1 MSESIAPRIT
11 VVTLGVSNLVRSVAF
26 YRDGLGW
33 ASEGIIGTEFPDGA
47 VAFFTLAGGLRLALW
62 PRKSLARDAGV
73 AQGAPSQ
80 TELSLG
86 YNVTAIGEVD
96 RVFALAVAA
105 GAIAIK
111 EPTPTFWGGY
121 AGYFA
126 DPDGHLWEVVYN
138 PDLLPE

>member
-11 VVTLGVSNLVRSVAF
+11 VVTLGVADLERSIAF

-33 ASEGIIGTEFPDGA
+33 ATEGIIGTEFPDGA

-62 PRKSLARDAGV
+62 PRESLARDAGV
-73 AQGAPSQ
+73 AQGAPSA

-96 RVFALAVAA
+96 RVFSAAVAA
-105 GAIAIK
+105 GATAVK
-111 EPTPTFWGGY
+111 EPASTLWGGY

-126 DPDGHLWEVVYN
+126 DPDSHLWEVVYN

>member
-11 VVTLGVSNLVRSVAF
+11 VVTLGVADLERSVAF

-33 ASEGIIGTEFPDGA
+33 ATEGIIGTEFPDGA

-62 PRKSLARDAGV
+62 PRESLARDAGV
-73 AQGAPSQ
+73 AQGAPSA
-80 TELSLG
+80 TELCLG

-96 RVFALAVAA
+96 RVFSAAVAA
-105 GAIAIK
+105 GATAVK
-111 EPTPTFWGGY
+111 EPAPTLWGVY

-126 DPDGHLWEVVYN
+126 DPDSHLWEVVYN

>member
-11 VVTLGVSNLVRSVAF
+11 VVTLGVADLERSVAF

-33 ASEGIIGTEFPDGA
+33 ATEGIIGTEFPDGA
-47 VAFFTLAGGLRLALW
+47 VAFFALAGGLRLALW
-62 PRKSLARDAGV
+62 PRESLARDAGV
-73 AQGAPSQ
+73 AQGAPSP

-96 RVFALAVAA
+96 RVFAAAVAA
-105 GAIAIK
+105 GATATK
-111 EPTPTFWGGY
+111 EPASTFWGGY

>member
-11 VVTLGVSNLVRSVAF
+11 VVTLGVADLERSVAF

-33 ASEGIIGTEFPDGA
+33 ATEGIIGTEFPDGA

-62 PRKSLARDAGV
+62 PRESLARDAGV
-73 AQGAPSQ
+73 AQGDPSP

-96 RVFALAVAA
+96 RVFSAAVAA
-105 GAIAIK
+105 GATAVK
-111 EPTPTFWGGY
+111 EPAPTFWGGY

-126 DPDGHLWEVVYN
+126 DPDSHLWEVVYN

>member
-11 VVTLGVSNLVRSVAF
+11 VVTLGVADLERSVAF

-33 ASEGIIGTEFPDGA
+33 ATEGIIGTEFPDGA
-47 VAFFTLAGGLRLALW
+47 VAFFALAGGLRLALW
-62 PRKSLARDAGV
+62 PRESLARDAGV
-73 AQGAPSQ
+73 ALGAPSP

-86 YNVTAIGEVD
+86 YNVTAIDEVD
-96 RVFALAVAA
+96 RVFSVAIAA
-105 GAIAIK
+105 GATAVK
-111 EPTPTFWGGY
+111 EPAPTFWGGY

-126 DPDGHLWEVVYN
+126 DPDSHLWEVVYN

>member
-11 VVTLGVSNLVRSVAF
+11 VVTLGVADLERSVAF

-33 ASEGIIGTEFPDGA
+33 ATEGIIGTEFPDGA
-47 VAFFTLAGGLRLALW
+47 VAFFALAGGLRLALW
-62 PRKSLARDAGV
+62 PRASLARDAGV
-73 AQGAPSQ
+73 AQGAPSP

-86 YNVTAIGEVD
+86 YNVTAIDEVD
-96 RVFALAVAA
+96 RVFSVAIAA
-105 GAIAIK
+105 GATAVK
-111 EPTPTFWGGY
+111 EPAPTFWGGY

-126 DPDGHLWEVVYN
+126 DPDSHLWEVVYN

>member
-11 VVTLGVSNLVRSVAF
+11 VVTLGVADLERSVAF

-33 ASEGIIGTEFPDGA
+33 ATEGIIGAEFPDGA
-47 VAFFTLAGGLRLALW
+47 VAFFALAGGLRLALW
-62 PRKSLARDAGV
+62 PRASLARDAGV
-73 AQGAPSQ
+73 AQGAPSP

-86 YNVTAIGEVD
+86 YNVTAIDEVD
-96 RVFALAVAA
+96 RVFSVAIAA
-105 GAIAIK
+105 GATAVK
-111 EPTPTFWGGY
+111 EPAPTFWGGY

-126 DPDGHLWEVVYN
+126 DPDSHLWEVVYN